1 MNEKIDFVVTWVDG
15 ADKVWYQ
22 KKQEYQQIVNPSKKL
37 NSASRYRDYEIFK
50 YWFRAVEVYAPWVNN
65 IFLITD
71 NQIPSWLDTTNTKLT
86 CVSHTDYI
94 DQQFL
99 PTFNSNVIEL
109 SIANIK
115 KLSEHFVLFNDDIF
129 LNAPVEPT
137 DFFINGLPRE
147 TYAESPIVSTEGS
160 GAHIMVNDMQIIN
173 TEFDKRKFYKQNFT
187 KVFNYKVGK
196 KLLRTL
202 ALAPSNKFVGMWNTH
217 LSASFKKSTFKNVW
231 GKYPDELTSTLS
243 HKFRTP
249 MDLNHWLMR
258 YWQLASGQ
266 FEIQSP
272 KWGHFYQLSDT
283 SMNEIEKELD
293 KETHKVICL
302 NDTDDV
308 KNFEQTK
315 QSLISLFEEKLPN
328 KSSFEK

>member
-15 ADKVWYQ
+15 SDEAWLQ
-22 KKQEYQQIVNPSKKL
+22 KKRKYEHIVNPSKKL

-50 YWFRAVEVYAPWVNN
+50 YWFRAVEVYAPWVNHV
-65 IFLITD
+65 FLITD
-71 NQIPSWLDTTNTKLT
+71 NQIPDWLDTTNPKLI

-94 DQQFL
+94 EHKFL

-115 KLSEHFVLFNDDIF
+115 ELSEHFVLFNDDIF
-129 LNAPVEPT
+129 VNAPVNPT
-137 DFFINGLPRE
+137 DFFVNGLPRE

-160 GAHIMVNDMQIIN
+160 GAHIMVNDMQVIN
-173 TEFDKRKFYKQNFT
+173 IEFDKRKFYRNNFS

-196 KLLRTL
+196 KLLRTI
-202 ALAPSNKFVGMWNTH
+202 ALAPSNNFVGMWNTH
-217 LSASFKKSTFKNVW
+217 LAVSYRKHTFVDVW
-231 GKYPDELTSTLS
+231 NKYRSELTTTLS

-249 MDLNHWLMR
+249 LDYNHWLMR
-258 YWQLASGQ
+258 YWQLASGK
-266 FEIQSP
+266 FEIQSSD
-272 KWGHFYQLSDT
+272 WGRFYQLSDT
-283 SMNEIEKELD
+283 SLKDIEKELRSG
-293 KETHKVICL
+293 KHKVICL

-308 KNFEQTK
+308 ENFEQTK
-315 QSLISLFEEKLPN
+315 HALIGLFESKLPN